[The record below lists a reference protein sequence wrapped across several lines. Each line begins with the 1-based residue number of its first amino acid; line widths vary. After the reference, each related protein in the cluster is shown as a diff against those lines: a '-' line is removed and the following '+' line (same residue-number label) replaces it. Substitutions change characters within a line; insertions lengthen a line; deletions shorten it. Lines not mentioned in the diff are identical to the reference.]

1 MPAIDVAPRPVAAA
15 SDPFRELKQA
25 AKQVNK
31 AIFPDGLKST
41 GQHPPLYDQ
50 LYPYSAFPKH
60 ITGSTV
66 WRPEEYSS
74 NPERWVH
81 HFSAAEIASFS
92 QAADAF
98 MAASPSSNS
107 DPDSTQSLTGI
118 TKASFP
124 LGPDL
129 EALLAA
135 MRKEMLNGKGFML
148 YKGFPVAEWGNHKSA
163 VAYMGLG
170 AHIGYPV
177 SQNGRGHILGHV
189 KDLGE
194 DSTQIDKVRI
204 YRTNARQYFHADDSD
219 VVGLLCIAKAEFGGE
234 SDIASIHHVWNILQ
248 AERPDVAELL
258 TKPIWYFD
266 RKGEVSRGEE
276 PYIRTSVFFLET
288 PDPADP
294 AREQRVYCKW
304 DPYFVRS
311 LSRFSDAGLIPPLS
325 PEQDEAARVLEAT
338 CERVQL
344 HMVLDVGDIQFVSN
358 SHTLH
363 ARTAYRDHGPD
374 SGRPRRHLMRLW
386 LAVPQGEGGWRLP
399 FWDADEKKRGGIQ
412 VDDTPPVARLDAD

>member
-1 MPAIDVAPRPVAAA
+1 MAPALEVSAPVQAQATK
-15 SDPFRELKQA
+15 PFQELKQA
-25 AKQVNK
+25 AAQKVNK
-31 AIFPDGLKST
+31 AVFPDGFKTS

-60 ITGSTV
+60 ITGPTV
-66 WRPEEYSS
+66 WRAEEYSS

-81 HFSAAEIASFS
+81 HFSASEIAAFS
-92 QAADAF
+92 DAADAF
-98 MAASPSSNS
+98 IEASKASPS
-107 DPDSTQSLTGI
+107 TYSLTGI
-118 TKASFP
+118 TQSQFP
-124 LGPDL
+124 LAHDSL
-129 EALLAA
+129 AELLAT

-148 YKGFPVAEWGNHKSA
+148 FKGFPVTEWGNHKSA

-204 YRTNARQYFHADDSD
+204 YRTCARQFFHADDAD
-219 VVGLLCIAKAEFGGE
+219 VVGLLCMSKAKEGGE

-276 PYIRTSVFFLET
+276 PYIRTSVFYLET
-288 PDPADP
+288 PDPSNP
-294 AREQRVYCKW
+294 SREQRVYCKW

-311 LSRFSDAGLIPPLS
+311 LSRFSNKGIIPPLS
-325 PEQDEAARVLEAT
+325 PEQDEAARLLEAT
-338 CERVQL
+338 CERVKL

-363 ARTAYRDHGPD
+363 ARTAYTDYAPE
-374 SGRPRRHLMRLW
+374 SGMPRRHLMRLW
-386 LAVPQGEGGWRLP
+386 LSVPQSEGGWRLP
-399 FWDADEKKRGGIQ
+399 FADADEKKRGGIQ